1 MLSIYPA
8 IFYKE
13 ESGGYSVI
21 FPDLNH
27 LATCGDTMQEAMEMA
42 VDCLAGYIFTE
53 KLDGNELPAPSP
65 LDQIDPYCEDT
76 DEEDRSVERFVN
88 LISVDVTAYAAQHFN
103 KSVKRTVS
111 IPQWLNNRAMAKKVN
126 FSKILQTALIKELNV
141 AHPM

>member
-53 KLDGNELPAPSP
+53 NLDGNELPAPSP

-76 DEEDRSVERFVN
+76 DEKDRSVERFVN
-88 LISVDVTAYAAQHFN
+88 MISVDVTAYAAQHFN